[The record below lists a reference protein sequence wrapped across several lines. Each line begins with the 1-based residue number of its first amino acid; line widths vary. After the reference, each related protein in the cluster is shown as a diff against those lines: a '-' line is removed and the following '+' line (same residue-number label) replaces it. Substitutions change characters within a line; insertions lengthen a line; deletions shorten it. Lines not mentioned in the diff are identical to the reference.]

1 MAFLAYLM
9 KVNVAVALF
18 YGCYRLLF
26 REDTFLKGRRMALL
40 GLMLMAVVYPFV
52 DVAWGLTDS
61 REVWE
66 GIWPVYTLPE
76 VAIFLPVDGQSV
88 SFVDRLPKL
97 FLVLYGVVAAGLF
110 VRILIQTGIIA
121 GWLSRSQTVE
131 MYGIIVH
138 RHPGIQTP
146 FSFFRWIVLDTTRY
160 TDAELQEILRHEN
173 THVREAHSVDILLAE
188 LLCTFCWFN
197 PFAWLLKR
205 EIRLNLE
212 FLADRSVLA
221 SGCEAEHY
229 QFHLLRLT
237 YHKAIA
243 KIINNFNVSLLKK
256 RIFMMN
262 KKQTSKWSIVKYTL
276 LIPVIAALVF
286 FNNTFRTQAGNV
298 LSVEENGMTETLA
311 TVGES
316 GAPVMTVQ
324 TPPPPPAIK
333 SKATNAVPSAS
344 KDSIFSDVEK
354 MPSFPGGEEAL
365 TEYMSANMKYP
376 ISAAENGIKGR
387 VSVCFV
393 VASDGS
399 VVDTRIMHSL
409 DPACDQEVIRM
420 IESMPK
426 WTPGMKDGKAVSV
439 YYTLSVR
446 YKLPSP
452 KKDNVSPSK

>member
-1 MAFLAYLM
+1 MDFLTYLI

-26 REDTFLKGRRMALL
+26 REDTFLKGRRVALL
-40 GLMLMAVVYPFV
+40 GLILTAVVYPFV
-52 DVAWGLTDS
+52 DVARGLANS

-66 GIWPVYTLPE
+66 GILPVYTVPE
-76 VAIFLPVDGQSV
+76 VAIFVPVGGQSV
-88 SFVDRLPKL
+88 SFVDRLPEL
-97 FLVLYGVVAAGLF
+97 FLVLYGVAVAGLF
-110 VRILIQTGIIA
+110 VWILIQAGIIA
-121 GWLSRSQTVE
+121 GWVSRSQTVE
-131 MYGIIVH
+131 MYGITVH

-160 TDAELQEILRHEN
+160 TDVELQEILRHEN

-262 KKQTSKWSIVKYTL
+262 KKQTSKLSIVKYTL

-286 FNNTFRTQAGNV
+286 FNNTFRMQAGNV
-298 LSVEENGMTETLA
+298 PSAIEENETPAMLA
-311 TVGES
+311 QNLVVL
-316 GAPVMTVQ
+316 P
-324 TPPPPPAIK
+324 
-333 SKATNAVPSAS
+333 ATNGEVAAVASTS
-344 KDSIFSDVEK
+344 KDSIFSDTEK

-365 TEYMSANMKYP
+365 MKYLSTNLHYP
-376 ISAAENGIKGR
+376 RSAAQKGIEGR
-387 VSVCFV
+387 VSVRFV

-399 VVDTRIMHSL
+399 IVDTKIQHSL
-409 DPACDQEVIRM
+409 NPACDQEAIRV

-446 YKLPSP
+446 YKLPAP
-452 KKDNVSPSK
+452 KKDNVSPQK